1 VPLVGRPFVEHVAA
15 ELVVAG
21 SFGAA
26 LLIENTEI
34 LISDL
39 DATWWSLDSI
49 HYSR

>member
-1 VPLVGRPFVEHVAA
+1 MPLVGRPFVEHVAVGLAAA

-34 LISDL
+34 
-39 DATWWSLDSI
+39 
-49 HYSR
+49 